1 MRSSAELVRLAQA
14 GDQSAF
20 AELVGRYER
29 VVTASAWAV
38 LRDFH
43 AAQDVAQECFVIAHG
58 QLRSLRAADAFGPWL
73 LRTVRRE
80 ALRRAA
86 RSRTMISINAD
97 AHEAAAPAGGGWEEE
112 FESVV
117 EALSR
122 LPEQERVVVVL
133 RYLDVLSV
141 NEIAQATDRPV
152 GTVTKQ
158 LSRALE
164 RLRHWLTS
172 EVRS

>member
-1 MRSSAELVRLAQA
+1 MHSSAELVRLAQA

-43 AAQDVAQECFVIAHG
+43 AAQDVAQESFVIAYG
-58 QLRSLRAADAFGPWL
+58 QLSSLRAADAFGPWL
-73 LRTVRRE
+73 LKTVRR
-80 ALRRAA
+80 AASRRAA
-86 RSRTMISINAD
+86 RTRTTISINAV
-97 AHEAAAPAGGGWEEE
+97 AHEAAAPDGAAWEEE

-117 EALSR
+117 QALSR
-122 LPEQERVVVVL
+122 LPEQERVVVAL
-133 RYLDVLSV
+133 RYLDTLSV
-141 NEIAQATDRPV
+141 NEIAQTTDRPV

-158 LSRALE
+158 LSRAIE
-164 RLRHWLTS
+164 RLRAWLKA